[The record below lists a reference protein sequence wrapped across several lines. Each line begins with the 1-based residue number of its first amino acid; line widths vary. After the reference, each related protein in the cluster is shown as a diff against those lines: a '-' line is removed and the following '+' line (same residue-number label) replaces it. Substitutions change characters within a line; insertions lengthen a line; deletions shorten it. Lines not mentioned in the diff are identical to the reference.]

1 MTLDHV
7 QIRSYFAPPARSYWR
22 WTDGG
27 RVATWKD
34 ELTIAFREELEFVL
48 WRLAPSGLPPLGSV
62 LLLLAAC
69 RDNWE
74 EPPNRRTLLHSHLGL
89 LYGGGYSDLLT
100 EVLTGLGQVYQIR
113 DQHRRTAQKAALAA
127 ALFNDAPGRHAAD
140 KSKKLAERFRG
151 GLSDEETEW
160 KPESAL
166 DDLLHDLGC
175 LRWGLKRF
183 PFDKAD
189 LLLETG
195 LDEVPE
201 PAPVEP
207 PPPSSAR
214 ELIAALQDDPELGG
228 VARLAQLLLAA
239 VQLPRALSDPEE
251 LPIGG
256 VSDIAN
262 RGQLDR
268 LLLSELAN
276 DDLTLSVRLAMNE
289 ALYLRRES
297 PPRTPPRRRRL
308 LLDAGLRTWGVPRI
322 FVAAVGL
329 AVAAKTDEKIRV
341 EAFRSER
348 GAAVPVDL
356 QSAAG
361 IKTHL
366 AALDHTLHPAA
377 AVAAL
382 TISGRPGNAT
392 EGVPYS
398 AVRGPAI
405 ADEETDLIVVT
416 THDTLADADFQ
427 RKLREADVSGLY
439 LAAVDRD
446 GRFELHQKG
455 LRGSKLICRAKFDLD
470 DCLKPR
476 PARPKLLDSRSS
488 PELPAIFREPRFP
501 LRLSCPIELGR
512 SWYVYPGNVV
522 SLTKDGC
529 LLLWDGNARGG
540 RLIAEGLPAGSIQWC
555 SSRWQG
561 DRLDVIV
568 GKRSQYG
575 LRAVQYD
582 RSADESRVVTLR
594 LDQMHPQE
602 VIGVSGGLVLV
613 LFPDQTVAAV
623 SQATGETVCGHSLVE
638 HVVRQGRFIKCREGG
653 RVSWRA
659 MAPLGAVAYHPVMQ
673 ESEGRQLIA
682 LFDAAGFEGPLAITS
697 QGEVLDPATGKAI
710 DIQRGTYRGRG
721 LKGRPPYA
729 VAGISR
735 DGMRVALRAFSD
747 DNGPTRIVHLF
758 LDLRTRQ
765 CHNLNEFDAALLER
779 PIREFAQ
786 PRTLHAKFRAIGVS
800 ADGELTL
807 ISRRGQHWPIL
818 LLRDEV
824 QRALRFP
831 AQPRAPDRQKPLQHL
846 QEFRSIESFGRGYS
860 LEVADWPGGS
870 RAWLDGRGLLHLRSA
885 SSDCCEATIVLC
897 DGSMGG
903 WLANGE
909 TFGETYWLDS
919 ATLAAQSALELVFK
933 PFIGHLA

>member
-48 WRLAPSGLPPLGSV
+48 GRLAPSGLPPLGSL

-100 EVLTGLGQVYQIR
+100 EVLTGLGQVYHIR
-113 DQHRRTAQKAALAA
+113 DKHRRTAQKAALAA
-127 ALFNDAPGRHAAD
+127 ALFNDAPGQHAAD
-140 KSKKLAERFRG
+140 KAIELAERFRG
-151 GLSDEETEW
+151 GLADDEGEW

-183 PFDKAD
+183 PFDKAK

-195 LDEVPE
+195 LDEAPE

-207 PPPSSAR
+207 PPSSSAR

-329 AVAAKTDEKIRV
+329 AVAAKTDERICV

-348 GAAVPVDL
+348 GSAVPVDL

-366 AALDHTLHPAA
+366 AALDHTLHPAG
-377 AVAAL
+377 AVASLA
-382 TISGRPGNAT
+382 ISGKPGNAT

-398 AVRGPAI
+398 AVRDPAI

-427 RKLREADVSGLY
+427 RKLHEADVPGLY

-476 PARPKLLDSRSS
+476 PARPKLLEYRGADV
-488 PELPAIFREPRFP
+488 LPAIFREPRFP

-522 SLTKDGC
+522 SLNKDGC

-540 RLIAEGLPAGSIQWC
+540 RQIAEGLPAGSIQWC
-555 SSRWQG
+555 SSGWQN
-561 DRLDVIV
+561 DQLTIIV
-568 GKRSQYG
+568 GKRSQHG

-582 RSADESRVVTLR
+582 RGADKSRIVTLN

-602 VIGVSGGLVLV
+602 VVCASGGDVLV
-613 LFPDQTVAAV
+613 LFPDQSVAAV
-623 SQATGETVCGHSLVE
+623 SLATGETVSQLPLRE
-638 HVVRQGRFIKCREGG
+638 HIVRHGRFFKRLANDHGEWRVIAHLGG
-653 RVSWRA
+653 G
-659 MAPLGAVAYHPVMQ
+659 LAYVPVMQ
-673 ESEGRQLIA
+673 ETDSRRLIA
-682 LFDAAGFEGPLAITS
+682 LFDAAGFEGPLAITTL
-697 QGEVLDPATGKAI
+697 GDVLDPATGNAI
-710 DIQRGTYRGRG
+710 EIKRGSYNVRA

-758 LDLRTRQ
+758 LDLGTRQ
-765 CHNLNEFDAALLER
+765 CHNLNDFDAALLER

-786 PRTLHAKFRAIGVS
+786 PCTLHSKFRAIGLGEG
-800 ADGELTL
+800 GELTL
-807 ISRRGQHWPIL
+807 VSRRGQHWPIQGD
-818 LLRDEV
+818 RRV
-824 QRALRFP
+824 LRFP
-831 AQPRAPDRQKPLQHL
+831 NQPRSPAREKPLQHL
-846 QEFRSIESFGRGYS
+846 QEFRPVESFDRGYT
-860 LEVADWPGGS
+860 LEVAEWECGS
-870 RAWLDGRGLLHLRSA
+870 RAWLDGRGLLHLRSGFA
-885 SSDCCEATIVLC
+885 DLEATIVLC
-897 DGSMGG
+897 DGLMGG
-903 WLANGE
+903 WLADGQ
-909 TFGETYWLDS
+909 TFGASYWLDES
-919 ATLAAQSALELVFK
+919 ATLAPADVQQLVLK
-933 PFIGHLA
+933 PFIDHLV